1 MLTPQSLQRYLRTA
15 WSQQIRSFGSFGYF
29 ANNRKI
35 GVVFEFFGIFG
46 REGKKQLVIFTA
58 V

>member
-46 REGKKQLVIFTA
+46 REGKKQL
-58 V
+58 